1 MSDPTPA
8 PDCSSPDV
16 AALRPFVPATNF
28 EASLSFYGDLGFT
41 VHRIADGLASIE
53 LGPFAFL
60 LQHFYAENF
69 AGNFMMQ
76 LLSHDLASWWKRI
89 DGLDLAAKYGVR
101 APRAP
106 AVQPW
111 GLTVAYVVDPSGVLW
126 HFVQKPG

>member
-1 MSDPTPA
+1 MSEPSSTSDVPA
-8 PDCSSPDV
+8 PDV
-16 AALRPFVPATNF
+16 IALRPFVPATNF
-28 EASLSFYGDLGFT
+28 ETSVSFYGDLGFT

-53 LGPFAFL
+53 LGPFGFL

-76 LLSHDLASWWKRI
+76 LLVNDLDAWWKRFAA
-89 DGLDLAAKYGVR
+89 LDLGSKYSVR
-101 APRAP
+101 PPRAP